1 MRSAQP
7 HYWCKTAVFASSV
20 MRDDDPSLVVY
31 PALSTLAVK
40 RWLMHVVSI
49 ASIALEGWN
58 ANNAA
63 DWGMRCKH

>member
-1 MRSAQP
+1 
-7 HYWCKTAVFASSV
+7 

-40 RWLMHVVSI
+40 WWLIHVVSI

-58 ANNAA
+58 PNNAA